1 MAYTVTYKRRTQSG
15 KMTTV
20 KRRVEGNRPTPSPV
34 SGASK
39 SASKAAPKVGVR
51 LKDFEGQFTK
61 GSKKQ
66 IVAEIKRLQRKN
78 IAESK
83 RKWTPP
89 KNGPVG
95 YAADKPVG
103 SDPYSPS
110 PGTTIKPS
118 IVAPKTRRLI
128 PIFEDDTSKGRQ
140 RKKHVPGPRGPRLP
154 RTSPGRIRFDPKVPL
169 DPSQVED
176 VTNRRGLPKTKP
188 ATRLSYDLNWR
199 SVREQKLGQRNN
211 LTAKDFVAL
220 RKKFGDPEKRIIN
233 RFKNVLKRVPG
244 TLYHTLIFYPEDKS
258 LVNRGM
264 APGDI
269 TTSSIDGGAPRQ
281 ADPRT
286 GK

>member
-20 KRRVEGNRPTPSPV
+20 KRRVQGNRPTPTPV

-39 SASKAAPKVGVR
+39 SASKSAPKVGVR

-66 IVAEIKRLQRKN
+66 VVAEIKRLQRKN
-78 IAESK
+78 VAESK

-95 YAADKPVG
+95 YDATKPVG

-110 PGTTIKPS
+110 PGTTVPGRI
-118 IVAPKTRRLI
+118 IAPNRRRLI
-128 PIFEDDTSKGRQ
+128 PIFEDDTNKGRQ
-140 RKKHVPGPRGPRLP
+140 RKKHVPGPPGPRLP
-154 RTSPGRIRFDPKVPL
+154 PTSPGRVRFDPKVPL

-188 ATRLSYDLNWR
+188 AIRLSYDLNWR

-233 RFKNVLKRVPG
+233 RFKNNLKRVPG
-244 TLYHTLIFYPEDKS
+244 SLKRTLTGTPDRS
-258 LVNRGM
+258 LVNRGT

-269 TTSSIDGGAPRQ
+269 TTTSIDGGAPRQ